1 MAKGSGSKK
10 KSSNLSESENRD
22 NVPTKFGR
30 GKILDCV
37 LTQVKEKMK
46 NTEEVIGFTPIH
58 GTGIVLGRISLG
70 KGSEVLQKNIKD
82 GNGRWEVNLTGGIV
96 FMVREK
102 KCKTWVIKNTPK
114 KENVNLLQW
123 GIEIGKENGLA
134 VGSIR
139 VFGKSGIKL
148 GVYNTEKLDFVKI
161 DKKRFPVEEEIAH
174 GECFKCWS
182 TEHTSHSCT
191 NKPKCGRCAGEH
203 WHTECRAKKGDFQC
217 ILCPEKHTS
226 FQCPKRAYRVAL
238 VKKRQAAGKMEERKG
253 RGGPSKGH
261 GGPRPKQ
268 VAKVEKVV
276 KAPVHDNQTDV
287 SNMMKAMMDR
297 INKLNEIY

>member
-1 MAKGSGSKK
+1 
-10 KSSNLSESENRD
+10 
-22 NVPTKFGR
+22 
-30 GKILDCV
+30 
-37 LTQVKEKMK
+37 MK

-174 GECFKCWS
+174 GVLEHGAHLTLVHKQTQMREVCW
-182 TEHTSHSCT
+182 
-191 NKPKCGRCAGEH
+191 
-203 WHTECRAKKGDFQC
+203 
-217 ILCPEKHTS
+217 
-226 FQCPKRAYRVAL
+226 
-238 VKKRQAAGKMEERKG
+238 
-253 RGGPSKGH
+253 
-261 GGPRPKQ
+261 
-268 VAKVEKVV
+268 
-276 KAPVHDNQTDV
+276 
-287 SNMMKAMMDR
+287 
-297 INKLNEIY
+297 